1 MHFNISLNI
10 VSAKFVTEPS
20 RPMSIID
27 HLLSLPIDV
36 ILLKIG
42 KILNEKTSS
51 QHSLDEAKQQV
62 EDE

>member
-1 MHFNISLNI
+1 
-10 VSAKFVTEPS
+10 
-20 RPMSIID
+20 MSIID